1 MDQVS
6 RPMLLALLATVGLA
20 GVWMVALRPK
30 ADAGGAT
37 PAPAAQAPKAPGT
50 AGLGR
55 AIDHAKDAVGAS
67 QTSAAQAE
75 GATKAASEGAAKAAP
90 AAAAMAV
97 APKTRASKPTT
108 ARTKTRASKPTTART
123 KSRASQPATSAVKA
137 PASQP
142 AVASPNAAASTP
154 AADAVLRELARGEA
168 VVLLFAGD
176 GADDAAAKRAVV
188 AARGKRVAVHVAPLS
203 RLGDY
208 RAILADTEVLS
219 APTVLVIGPD
229 RKARAITGVTEA
241 GEVRAAVADA
251 LHA

>member
-1 MDQVS
+1 MGMDHVS
-6 RPMLLALLATVGLA
+6 RPLLLALLATVGLA

-108 ARTKTRASKPTTART
+108 ARTK
-123 KSRASQPATSAVKA
+123 SRASQPATSAVKA
-137 PASQP
+137 PASKP

-251 LHA
+251 LHP

>member
-6 RPMLLALLATVGLA
+6 RPMLIALLATVALA

-30 ADAGGAT
+30 ADAGGGTPT
-37 PAPAAQAPKAPGT
+37 PAANAAPAPKAPGT

-55 AIDHAKDAVGAS
+55 AVDHAKDAVAES
-67 QTSAAQAE
+67 KTSAARAE
-75 GATKAASEGAAKAAP
+75 GAANTVGEGTAKAPAP
-90 AAAAMAV
+90 GTA
-97 APKTRASKPTT
+97 KTPASKP
-108 ARTKTRASKPTTART
+108 A
-123 KSRASQPATSAVKA
+123 AV
-137 PASQP
+137 
-142 AVASPNAAASTP
+142 SPNASASTP
-154 AADAVLRELARGEA
+154 AADAVLRELAGGKA

-176 GADDAAAKRAVV
+176 GADDAAAKRAVG
-188 AARGKRVAVHVAPLS
+188 AAKGSRVAVHVAPLS

-208 RAILADTEVLS
+208 RAILAGADVLS

-229 RKARAITGVTEA
+229 RKARVITGVTEA